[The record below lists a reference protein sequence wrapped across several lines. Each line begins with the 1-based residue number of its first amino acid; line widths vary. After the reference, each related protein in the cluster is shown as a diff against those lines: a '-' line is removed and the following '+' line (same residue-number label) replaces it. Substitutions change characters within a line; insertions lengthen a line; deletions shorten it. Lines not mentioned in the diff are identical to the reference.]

1 MSAATTT
8 HVPARPADPSGR
20 GPDDAARAVDR
31 RRGVPFLRLARV
43 ELRKQLD
50 TRAGVWLLG
59 VVVLINAALI
69 ALMLTTAEPGEL
81 TWMSLTET
89 ASFGQILLLPLIGI
103 MAATSEWSQRTA
115 VTTFVLEPRRGRVN
129 GAKLLS
135 AVVLGLGVM
144 VATLAAAAL
153 LNVVGVL
160 ARDGDGAW
168 DLDLALVSG
177 TTLALAILV
186 TQGVAFGLALLST
199 PGAIV
204 AYLALPTA
212 WTVLGALVEGLRTPA
227 EWLDIN
233 TTMLPLMA
241 GEMADGDW
249 ARLGASVGVWV
260 ALPLA
265 IGLWRTA
272 RREVA

>member
-8 HVPARPADPSGR
+8 HVPTRPSGAR
-20 GPDDAARAVDR
+20 PDDAARAADA
-31 RRGVPFLRLARV
+31 RRGIPFLRLARV

-50 TRAGVWLLG
+50 TRAGAWLLG
-59 VVVLINAALI
+59 VIVLVNAALI
-69 ALMLTTAEPGEL
+69 TLMLTTAEPGAL
-81 TWMSLTET
+81 TWMGLTET
-89 ASFGQILLLPLIGI
+89 ASFGQIMLLPLIGI

-115 VTTFVLEPRRGRVN
+115 VTTFVLEPRRSRVN
-129 GAKLLS
+129 GAKLLA

-153 LNVVGVL
+153 LNVVGLV

-168 DLDLALVSG
+168 TLDLALVGG
-177 TTLALAILV
+177 TVLALAILV

-212 WTVLGALVEGLRTPA
+212 WTVLSALVEGLRGPS

-233 TTMLPLMA
+233 MTMLPLMA
-241 GEMADGDW
+241 GEMGDGDW
-249 ARLGASVGVWV
+249 ARLAASVGVWV